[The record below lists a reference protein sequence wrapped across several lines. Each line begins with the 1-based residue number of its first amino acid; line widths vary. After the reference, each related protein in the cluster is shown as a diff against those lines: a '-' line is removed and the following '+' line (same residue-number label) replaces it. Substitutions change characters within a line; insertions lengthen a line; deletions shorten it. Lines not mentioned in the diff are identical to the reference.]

1 MSKLGH
7 LLGKGKKKN
16 RRDYRR
22 RKNEELE
29 WVDFEED
36 EYEDE
41 EGYYGDDEEIEDE
54 EDYYEDEEDYYGD
67 DEEIEDEE
75 DYYEDE

>member
-1 MSKLGH
+1 MSKFGG

-29 WVDFEED
+29 WVEF
-36 EYEDE
+36 EDE
-41 EGYYGDDEEIEDE
+41 EYVYYVKAVPKTITRMRKR
-54 EDYYEDEEDYYGD
+54 
-67 DEEIEDEE
+67 
-75 DYYEDE
+75 